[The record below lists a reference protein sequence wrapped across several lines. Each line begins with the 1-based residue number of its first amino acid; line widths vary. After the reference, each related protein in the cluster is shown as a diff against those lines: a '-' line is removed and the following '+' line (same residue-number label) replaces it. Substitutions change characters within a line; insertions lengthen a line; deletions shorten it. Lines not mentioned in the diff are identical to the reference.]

1 MVERAR
7 TKSTHGAE
15 FLKRIAKKS
24 ISRFVSPEESAVGS
38 QKFKP
43 VASCFRNQRRDL
55 RYSMAAGYLPLS
67 PVYASPCNTT
77 SYNTGNGGG
86 GNCSRSHSGANT
98 DSQCRYG
105 TYSLGWPEM
114 GREGETLCE
123 LVANWRRLTPY
134 FRDQILELVR
144 SCRA

>member
-24 ISRFVSPEESAVGS
+24 ISRFVSPEESAVAS

-55 RYSMAAGYLPLS
+55 SLRNSRGDRTPLELFIAG
-67 PVYASPCNTT
+67 V
-77 SYNTGNGGG
+77 
-86 GNCSRSHSGANT
+86 R
-98 DSQCRYG
+98 
-105 TYSLGWPEM
+105 GWEAYP
-114 GREGETLCE
+114 R
-123 LVANWRRLTPY
+123 RRLDDGKSVGQVT
-134 FRDQILELVR
+134 
-144 SCRA
+144 